1 MNPNLFGLQAPV
13 VVSLGTALGYF
24 ILIMLVIQRRGW
36 EEWPTRVLL
45 LYLTL
50 SVLMSIGLSLT
61 LWQGLR
67 SEVPQAGT
75 RLAADLLTALSPLLV
90 VLTLMFLE
98 RPGAKWV
105 ALIGVIWVVLVLAV
119 DFNLLGLQRTVL
131 GSTAELAVD
140 PMRPLRIS
148 GWLGFSAGALL
159 LVMVDF
165 AQTRRPL
172 HRNRILFWMLGLLFL
187 LSGELLM
194 WLEKSAFLFD
204 VNQIGAVLR
213 FSGAIVLTVAMVSY
227 HLPVLR
233 TVTRRLLAVVLTAV
247 FIGGLIF
254 AGMLVVLTIVRDHV
268 TLGELVA
275 AITASVLLAAFMQPL
290 RLLINSL
297 VDRFVYSGR
306 YNPARALRDY
316 GDAINNIVDLST
328 LSTVAVGI
336 IAEALDV
343 RRGALMLVNRR
354 EDSETAIDVV
364 LLEGMGLLPIQ
375 TAEFTLG
382 SSILVFLK
390 QGLKPLTQYEIDILP
405 EYRAAPSSERSWL
418 HSLDMEVYVPI
429 LDKEVLVGIFTF
441 GRKESGEPYSAQDL
455 DVLMTV
461 ANQTTVVL
469 QNARLVSDLRTANR
483 SITQLNQDLTESNQR
498 LEKLDKAKTD
508 FIEIASHELRTPLT
522 QVRGYSDILA
532 DMMQQGGFVAAHMNQ
547 ISQGIT
553 RASVRLEQII
563 SAMLDVS
570 RIDAQALDIRT
581 APISVVAAVKM
592 AVDNYKDAIRE
603 RKMNVQIVDLD
614 ALPVVQGDLQRLCQA
629 FSNLVGNAI
638 KFTPDGGL
646 ITISGRL
653 LEDNSNSPPQQF
665 VEVLFTDA
673 GIGIDPADQ
682 KLIFEKFYRVG
693 AVELHSTGTTK
704 FKGAGPG
711 LGLPIAKGV
720 IQAHGGTLWV
730 ESPGHDEARLP
741 GSIFHVLLPVANSP
755 ATVSL
760 IEPARLQ
767 AEPDAA

>member
-1 MNPNLFGLQAPV
+1 LQAPV
-13 VVSLGTALGYF
+13 VVLLGTAVGYF

-45 LYLTL
+45 LYLAL
-50 SVLMSIGLSLT
+50 SVLMSVGLGLT

-67 SEVPQAGT
+67 QDVPQVGT
-75 RLAADLLTALSPLLV
+75 RLAADLLTAMSPLLV

-105 ALIGVIWVVLVLAV
+105 ALIGVIWLVLVLAV
-119 DFNLLGLQRTVL
+119 DFNLLGLQRTIL
-131 GSTAELAVD
+131 GAASERALD
-140 PMRPLRIS
+140 PMRPLRIA

-187 LSGELLM
+187 FSGELLM
-194 WLEKSAFLFD
+194 WLDKSAFLID
-204 VNQIGAVLR
+204 VNQIGAAVR
-213 FSGAIVLTVAMVSY
+213 FAGVVILTVAMVSY

-233 TVTRRLLAVVLTAV
+233 TVTRQLLATVLTTIFV
-247 FIGGLIF
+247 GGLIL
-254 AGMLVVLTIVRDHV
+254 AGMLVVLSIAQYRLTPSV
-268 TLGELVA
+268 LVA
-275 AITASVLLAAFMQPL
+275 AITTAVVLAAFMQPL
-290 RLLINSL
+290 RLLIGRL

-343 RRGALMLVNRR
+343 RRGALMLINRR
-354 EDSETAIDVV
+354 EDGEVFDVV
-364 LLEGMGLLPIQ
+364 LLEGMGALPIQ
-375 TAEFTLG
+375 LAELASS
-382 SSILVFLK
+382 SSILQFLM

-405 EYRAAPSSERSWL
+405 EYRAAPAAERAWL
-418 HSLDMEVYVPI
+418 HSLEMEVYVPI

-441 GRKESGEPYSAQDL
+441 GRKESGEPYSTQDL

-469 QNARLVSDLRTANR
+469 QNARLVSDLRNANR
-483 SITQLNQDLTESNQR
+483 SITQLNEELTESNRR

-532 DMMQQGGFVAAHMNQ
+532 DMVQQGGFVAAHMNQ

-553 RASVRLEQII
+553 RASIRLEQII

-581 APISVVAAVKM
+581 AAISVAAAVKM
-592 AVDNYKDAIRE
+592 AVDNYKEAIRE
-603 RKMNVQIVDLD
+603 RKMNVQLMDLE
-614 ALPVVQGDLQRLCQA
+614 ALPVVQGDLARLCQA

-638 KFTPDGGL
+638 KFTPDGGQ
-646 ITISGRL
+646 ITISGRV
-653 LEDNSNSPPQQF
+653 LEDHDGEQPQRC
-665 VEVLFTDA
+665 VEVLFADT

-730 ESPGHDEARLP
+730 ESPGHDELRMP
-741 GSIFHVLLPVANSP
+741 GSVFHVLLPIAMPVTQATINSIGP
-755 ATVSL
+755 EL
-760 IEPARLQ
+760 LQ
-767 AEPDAA
+767 AEPVK

>member
-1 MNPNLFGLQAPV
+1 VTSILFGLQAPV
-13 VVSLGTALGYF
+13 VVALGTAVGYF
-24 ILIMLVIQRRGW
+24 MLIMLVIQRRGW
-36 EEWPTRVLL
+36 TEWPTRTLL

-50 SVLMSIGLSLT
+50 SVLLSIGLSLT
-61 LWQGLR
+61 LWLGLR
-67 SEVPQAGT
+67 QDVMHIGV
-75 RLAADLLTALSPLLV
+75 RLAADLLTASAPLVV

-105 ALIGVIWVVLVLAV
+105 ALIGLFWLIFVLTV
-119 DFNLLGLQRTVL
+119 DMNLFGLQQVTL
-131 GSTAELAVD
+131 GTAAMQTED
-140 PMRPLRIS
+140 PLRPLRVA
-148 GWLGFSAGALL
+148 GWAGFSAGTLM
-159 LVMVDF
+159 LVLVDF
-165 AQTRRPL
+165 IQMRRPL
-172 HRNRILFWMLGLLFL
+172 HRNRILFWMLGLVFL
-187 LSGELLM
+187 LVGELLM
-194 WLEKSAFLFD
+194 GFDKRAFLID

-213 FSGAIVLTVAMVSY
+213 FVAVIVLTVAMVSY

-233 TVTRRLLAVVLTAV
+233 TVTRQLLAGILTTLFV
-247 FIGGLIF
+247 GGLIF
-254 AGMLVVLTIVRDHV
+254 GGMLAVLSVAQQEI
-268 TLGELVA
+268 TLGVIVA
-275 AITASVLLAAFMQPL
+275 AITAAVLLAAVIHPL
-290 RLLINSL
+290 RLVILRL

-343 RRGALMLVNRR
+343 RRGSLMLISRR
-354 EDSETAIDVV
+354 ENEAVADVAIM
-364 LLEGMGLLPIQ
+364 EGMGDLPIQ
-375 TAEFTLG
+375 MAEFTDE
-382 SSILVFLK
+382 SPILHVLQ
-390 QGLKPLTQYEIDILP
+390 QGAKPLTQYEVDIFP
-405 EYRAAPSSERSWL
+405 EYRSSPIAERLWL

-429 LDKEVLVGIFTF
+429 RDKENLVGIFAF

-483 SITQLNQDLTESNQR
+483 SIMQLNEELTESNRR

-532 DMMQQGGFVAAHMNQ
+532 DMVQQGGFVAAHMNQ

-563 SAMLDVS
+563 AAMLDVS

-581 APISVVAAVKM
+581 AAITVAAVVKM
-592 AVDNYKDAIRE
+592 ATDNYREAIRE
-603 RKMNVQIVDLD
+603 RKMSVQITDLEG
-614 ALPVVQGDLQRLCQA
+614 LPSVQGDLQRLCQA
-629 FSNLVGNAI
+629 FSNLIGNAI
-638 KFTPDGGL
+638 KFTPDGGA
-646 ITISGRL
+646 ITISGRT
-653 LEDNSNSPPQQF
+653 LEDNNEDNPQTF
-665 VEVLFTDA
+665 VEVLFADT
-673 GIGIDPADQ
+673 GIGIDVSDQ

-693 AVELHSTGTTK
+693 TVELHSTGSTK

-720 IQAHGGTLWV
+720 IQAHGGKIWA
-730 ESPGHDEARLP
+730 ESPGHDEARMP
-741 GSIFHVLLPVANSP
+741 GSIFHVLLPVALPPTP
-755 ATVSL
+755 ASSMS
-760 IEPARLQ
+760 RLRS
-767 AEPDAA
+767 DN

>member
-1 MNPNLFGLQAPV
+1 VTSIVFGLQAPV
-13 VVSLGTALGYF
+13 VVSLGTAVGYF

-36 EEWPTRVLL
+36 TEWPTRTLL
-45 LYLTL
+45 LYLSL
-50 SVLMSIGLSLT
+50 SVLLSVGLSLT
-61 LWQGLR
+61 LWLGLR
-67 SEVPQAGT
+67 QDVPHVGE
-75 RLAADLLTALSPLLV
+75 RLAADLLTASAPLVV

-105 ALIGVIWVVLVLAV
+105 ALIGLVWLIFVLAV
-119 DFNLLGLQRTVL
+119 DMNLFGLQQTIL
-131 GSTAELAVD
+131 GTAALQTED
-140 PMRPLRIS
+140 PLRPLRAA
-148 GWLGFSAGALL
+148 GWAGFSAGTLL
-159 LVMVDF
+159 LVLVDF
-165 AQTRRPL
+165 IQMRRPL

-187 LSGELLM
+187 LMGELLM
-194 WLEKSAFLFD
+194 WFDKRAFLID

-213 FSGAIVLTVAMVSY
+213 FVGVIILTVAMVSY

-233 TVTRRLLAVVLTAV
+233 TLTRQLLAGVLTTLFV
-247 FIGGLIF
+247 GGLIF
-254 AGMLVVLTIVRDHV
+254 AGMLVVLSIAQQEVS
-268 TLGELVA
+268 LGAIVA
-275 AITASVLLAAFMQPL
+275 AIVAAVLLAAFMHPL
-290 RLLINSL
+290 RLVITRL
-297 VDRFVYSGR
+297 VDRLVYSGR

-343 RRGALMLVNRR
+343 RRGSLMLISHR
-354 EDSETAIDVV
+354 ENESVVDVAIM
-364 LLEGMGLLPIQ
+364 EGMGDLPIQ
-375 TAEFTLG
+375 MAEFTDESPILQVLQLG
-382 SSILVFLK
+382 A
-390 QGLKPLTQYEIDILP
+390 KPLTQYEVDIFP
-405 EYRAAPSSERSWL
+405 EYRAAPITERVWL

-429 LDKEVLVGIFTF
+429 RDKESLVGIFAF

-483 SITQLNQDLTESNQR
+483 SIMQLNEELTESNRR

-532 DMMQQGGFVAAHMNQ
+532 DMVQQGGFVAAHMNQ

-570 RIDAQALDIRT
+570 RIDAQTLDIRT
-581 APISVVAAVKM
+581 ASITVAAAVRM
-592 AVDNYKDAIRE
+592 ATDNYKDAIRE
-603 RKMNVQIVDLD
+603 RKLSVQIADLD
-614 ALPVVQGDLQRLCQA
+614 ELPSVQGDLQRLCQA
-629 FSNLVGNAI
+629 FSNLIGNAI
-638 KFTPDGGL
+638 KFTPDGGA
-646 ITISGRL
+646 ITISGRT
-653 LEDNSNSPPQQF
+653 LEDNDNDHPQTF
-665 VEVLFTDA
+665 VEVLFADT
-673 GIGIDPADQ
+673 GIGIDTSDQ

-693 AVELHSTGTTK
+693 TVELHSTGSTK

-720 IQAHGGTLWV
+720 IQAHGGKIWV
-730 ESPGHDEARLP
+730 ESLGHDEARMP
-741 GSIFHVLLPVANSP
+741 GSIFHVLLPVAVTPIP
-755 ATVSL
+755 ASSL
-760 IEPARLQ
+760 GRLRN
-767 AEPDAA
+767 DN

>member
-1 MNPNLFGLQAPV
+1 MTSIVFGLQAPV
-13 VVSLGTALGYF
+13 VVSLGTAVGYF

-36 EEWPTRVLL
+36 AEWPTRTLL
-45 LYLTL
+45 LYLSL
-50 SVLMSIGLSLT
+50 SVLLSVGLSFT
-61 LWQGLR
+61 LWLGLR
-67 SEVPQAGT
+67 QDVPHVGE
-75 RLAADLLTALSPLLV
+75 RLAADLLTASAPLVV

-105 ALIGVIWVVLVLAV
+105 ALIGLFWLIFVLAV
-119 DFNLLGLQRTVL
+119 DMNLFGLQQIIL
-131 GSTAELAVD
+131 GTAALQTAD
-140 PMRPLRIS
+140 PLRPLRAA
-148 GWLGFSAGALL
+148 GWAGFSAGTLL
-159 LVMVDF
+159 LVLVDF
-165 AQTRRPL
+165 IQMRRPL

-187 LSGELLM
+187 LTGELLM
-194 WLEKSAFLFD
+194 WFDKRAFLID

-213 FSGAIVLTVAMVSY
+213 FVGVIVLTVAMVSY

-233 TVTRRLLAVVLTAV
+233 TLTRQLLAGVLTTLFV
-247 FIGGLIF
+247 GGLIF
-254 AGMLVVLTIVRDHV
+254 AGMLVVLSIAQQEVS
-268 TLGELVA
+268 LGAIVA
-275 AITASVLLAAFMQPL
+275 AIVAAVLLAAFMQPL
-290 RLLINSL
+290 RLLITRL
-297 VDRFVYSGR
+297 VDRLVYSGR

-343 RRGALMLVNRR
+343 RRGSLMLISHR
-354 EDSETAIDVV
+354 ENETVADVAIM
-364 LLEGMGLLPIQ
+364 EGMGDLPIQ
-375 TAEFTLG
+375 MAEFTDESPILQVLQLG
-382 SSILVFLK
+382 A
-390 QGLKPLTQYEIDILP
+390 KPLTQYEVDIFP
-405 EYRAAPSSERSWL
+405 EYRAAPIAERVWL

-429 LDKEVLVGIFTF
+429 RDQESLVGIFAF

-483 SITQLNQDLTESNQR
+483 SIMQLNEELTESNRR

-532 DMMQQGGFVAAHMNQ
+532 DMVQQGGFVAAHMNQ

-570 RIDAQALDIRT
+570 RIDAQTLDIRT
-581 APISVVAAVKM
+581 AAITVAAAVRM
-592 AVDNYKDAIRE
+592 ATDNYKEAIRE
-603 RKMNVQIVDLD
+603 RKLSVQIADLEG
-614 ALPVVQGDLQRLCQA
+614 LPSVQGDLQRLCQA
-629 FSNLVGNAI
+629 FSNLIGNAI
-638 KFTPDGGL
+638 KFTPDGGA
-646 ITISGRL
+646 ITISGRT
-653 LEDNSNSPPQQF
+653 LEDNANDHLQTF
-665 VEVLFTDA
+665 VEVLFADT
-673 GIGIDPADQ
+673 GIGLDASDQ

-693 AVELHSTGTTK
+693 AVELHSTGSTK

-720 IQAHGGTLWV
+720 IQAHGGKIWV
-730 ESPGHDEARLP
+730 ESPGHDEARMP
-741 GSIFHVLLPVANSP
+741 GSTFHVLLPVALPPPLLPGN
-755 ATVSL
+755 TG
-760 IEPARLQ
+760 RLRH
-767 AEPDAA
+767 DN